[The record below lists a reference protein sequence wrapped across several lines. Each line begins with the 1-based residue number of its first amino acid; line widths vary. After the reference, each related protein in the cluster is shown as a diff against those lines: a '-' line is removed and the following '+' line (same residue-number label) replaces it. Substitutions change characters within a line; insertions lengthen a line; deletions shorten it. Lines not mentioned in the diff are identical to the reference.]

1 MFEHLSAFKKIL
13 VSGPQRSG
21 TTICAQMIAADLKYR
36 YFDEMEFGVDN
47 MRAVFAIVDSLDRIV
62 LQCPSLA
69 ASLWMFSRADTLVI
83 FMKRDVADIVASQN
97 RPIYESSPDRL
108 WTTAHQP
115 VELMKYGRTTGVIA
129 QVKYEGWEAQK
140 PYIRNT
146 LEIEYASLAAHPMW
160 VDKAGREHFGPKQ
173 IGPNPQRT

>member
-1 MFEHLSAFKKIL
+1 MFEHLSAFRKIL

-36 YFDEMEFGVDN
+36 YFDEMEFDVDN
-47 MRAVFAIVDSLDRIV
+47 LRHVFAIVDALDRIV

-69 ASLWMFSRADTLVI
+69 ASLWMFSRPDILVI
-83 FMKRDVADIVASQN
+83 FMKRDVAEIVASQS
-97 RPIYESSPDRL
+97 RPIYESSPDRI

-129 QVKYEGWEAQK
+129 EVKYEGWEAQK
-140 PYIRNT
+140 PYIRNAM
-146 LEIEYASLAAHPMW
+146 EIEYASLAAHPMW
-160 VDKAGREHFGPKQ
+160 VDKAGRERFGPKQ
-173 IGPNPQRT
+173 TGPSPRRT